1 MTQVKQNFNTIDVF
15 NPYLGSALEVPRII
29 WKPGTTASYNI
40 HVGKTSVS
48 GLWQGTLMV
57 GWNPDSL
64 FSYLGSPGN
73 INFHWPSITCFW
85 NSYHEVVGAS
95 TVFGAAFS
103 TTVAVN
109 RIVGA
114 INVISGTTTTVTGAN
129 VNIGGANTNKTGA
142 VITANS
148 TMGLLTGFWTYNGSN
163 ICAPCPSDRKAKTN
177 IVPLVGSLSKILKLQ
192 GVSFDWN
199 KDVVP
204 KKAETQKSSVGLIA
218 QEVEEVIPEVVVTEK
233 IEGNSLRTVQYENL
247 VSVLIEGMKEQ
258 QQQIEELK
266 QRISDL
272 ESTEV
277 N

>member
-1 MTQVKQNFNTIDVF
+1 MSVLKQTFNSIDVF
-15 NPYLGSALEVPRII
+15 NPYLGSAIELPKIF
-29 WKPGTTASYNI
+29 WKPGTAAAYNQ
-40 HVGKTSVS
+40 HVGKTSLT
-48 GLWQGTLMV
+48 GLWQGTMMV
-57 GWNPDSL
+57 GMNPDSPVA
-64 FSYLGSPGN
+64 YLGSPGN
-73 INFHWPSITCFW
+73 INIHWPSITSYIG
-85 NSYHEVVGAS
+85 SYHEVLGVSNVIGGM
-95 TVFGAAFS
+95 FN
-103 TTVAVN
+103 TTVAAN

-114 INVISGTTTTVTGAN
+114 VNVIGGGTSTITGGQVN
-129 VNIGGANTNKTGA
+129 VGGANTNISGG
-142 VITANS
+142 VITA
-148 TMGLLTGFWTYNGSN
+148 TAGVGLLNGFWMYNFSN

-199 KDVVP
+199 KDIVP
-204 KKAETQKSSVGLIA
+204 RKAETQKSSVGLIA

-233 IEGNSLRTVQYENL
+233 IENNNLRTVQYENL
-247 VSVLIEGMKEQ
+247 VGVLIEAMKEQ